1 MNATEWTAIGSIAT
15 AAAALIAVGAIL
27 VPLYVTRRRNNSE
40 RAARLRDAVTTF
52 AESTQRLT
60 ASFENGSSFALVAAA
75 ITDYIRQQLPE
86 SATMDDAWQF
96 LGDPRNGLRA
106 ALVGL
111 ANASA
116 SAATPELEAMQ
127 ITAHDFV
134 GELDLLSSAGQM
146 FFRTVEGGTRAVF
159 VRLLESVPVELLKQ
173 KDKST
178 SVHEL
183 LWNLASSLHSNSALI
198 FVSQGFGVLQE
209 LNSIIGT
216 VAAAQRRLDTA
227 QLLRAARSKG
237 AMEPPDDLL
246 PRISLLEKR
255 GVLKAHEAMT
265 LTASVSK
272 IQVLLTTESALK
284 RAAEATSAG
293 SS

>member
-1 MNATEWTAIGSIAT
+1 MNATEWTAVGSIGT

-40 RAARLRDAVTTF
+40 RAARLRDAITTF

-60 ASFENGSSFALVAAA
+60 ASFEDGSYFALVAAA

-86 SATMDDAWQF
+86 SATVDDAWQF

-111 ANASA
+111 ANAPA
-116 SAATPELEAMQ
+116 SAATPEQEATQ

-134 GELDLLSSAGQM
+134 GQLDLLSSAGQM
-146 FFRTVEGGTRAVF
+146 FYRTVEGGTRAVF
-159 VRLLESVPVELLKQ
+159 VRLFESVPVELFKQ

-183 LWNLASSLHSNSALI
+183 LWNLASALHSNSALV

-216 VAAAQRRLDTA
+216 VAAALRRLDTA

-246 PRISLLEKR
+246 PRIGLLEKS

-265 LTASVSK
+265 LTANVSK
-272 IQVLLTTESALK
+272 IQVLLTKESALK
-284 RAAEATSAG
+284 LAAEVTSAG